1 MRNSSIDILKFICAV
16 LVIFIH
22 TPQPAYIEPYIDPI
36 RRCAVPVF
44 FIISGFLTY
53 GKTDIDNII
62 RKRLNS
68 IFRIFCWSLLL
79 YFILKVLHNGLHDV
93 LNMLQHTFI
102 SFICCNNI
110 IIAEPLWYIHAYL
123 YVLVII
129 WVVNKYNLYRF
140 LFFVTPILLVTGL
153 CLGKYHEIITE
164 NYIPIYYSRNFIFTG
179 LPFFSIGLFIKK
191 NEVFIQ
197 KHTNECVA
205 MLAFIVFCI
214 AGIFCNISFGMH
226 NKIGDMYITT
236 IFASISLFIF
246 CIKLKVKENAL
257 SRIGRDDCLYIYILH
272 PAISYEILSII
283 QKVGLQSSYQYFS
296 TAIVLITTIISIRVL
311 RKLRIIG
318 NLI

>member
-68 IFRIFCWSLLL
+68 IFRIFCWGLLL

-123 YVLVII
+123 YVLVAIYF
-129 WVVNKYNLYRF
+129 VNKCNLYRL
-140 LFFVTPILLVTGL
+140 LFFITPGLLAAGL
-153 CLGKYHEIITE
+153 CLGKYHEVITE
-164 NYIPIYYSRNFIFTG
+164 NYIPIYFSRNFIFTG

-197 KHTNECVA
+197 KHTNKYA
-205 MLAFIVFCI
+205 IILAFIFFCI
-214 AGIFCNISFGMH
+214 VGMLGNIYFDMH
-226 NKIGDMYITT
+226 NKIGDMYIST
-236 IFASISLFIF
+236 IFASIAIFIF
-246 CIKLKVKENAL
+246 CIKFKVKENVL
-257 SRIGRDDCLYIYILH
+257 SRIGRYDCLYIYILH

-283 QKVGLQSSYQYFS
+283 QRVGLQSSYQYFS